1 MNVQEIVERN
11 GRSPDKLIQNLLDY
25 QKTKDRNYLSE
36 GDLKEIARAMELP
49 ESRVYS
55 VATFY
60 SLLSTRPRGKY
71 VIQLCRDVPCEVT
84 GSLHLKEELEN
95 LLQISMGETTADGL
109 FSLEYASCLGY
120 CEQAP
125 VIRIG
130 TKIYGHLTKEK
141 LAQVIGDYRRL

>member
-84 GSLHLKEELEN
+84 GSLQLKEELEN